1 MDSTSQEI
9 TFVFSAPASNWV
21 LSTSTARQDFNML
34 LLSLLA
40 GAALVLAAIGI
51 YGVLAYLVAQR
62 TQEIGIRMAL
72 GADRADIRS
81 WVFKQGLVLTVSGVL
96 IGVCAAFGLTRLIA
110 SFLFGVNAWDP
121 LVFVTVPLFLTVA
134 AIIAIWVPAQRASGL
149 DPIRSLR
156 SE

>member
-1 MDSTSQEI
+1 MHSERCVT
-9 TFVFSAPASNWV
+9 PK
-21 LSTSTARQDFNML
+21 L

-40 GAALVLAAIGI
+40 GAALVLAVIGI

-72 GADRADIRS
+72 GADRANIRS
-81 WVFKQGLVLTVSGVL
+81 WVLKQGLLLTVSGAL

-121 LVFVTVPLFLTVA
+121 LVFVAVPLLLTVVAIPRKLGSRA
-134 AIIAIWVPAQRASGL
+134 ACIPIGPNPIPAI
-149 DPIRSLR
+149 
-156 SE
+156 